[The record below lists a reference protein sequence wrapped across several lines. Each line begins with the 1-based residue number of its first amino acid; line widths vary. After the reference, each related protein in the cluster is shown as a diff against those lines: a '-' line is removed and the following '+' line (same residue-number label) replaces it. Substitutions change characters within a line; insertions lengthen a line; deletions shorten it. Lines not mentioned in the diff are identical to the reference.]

1 MLSKLELVRLLRV
14 RAQTQLAWARFQQ
27 LSKGSCLEG
36 SALGFLQ
43 SLVPSGT
50 ACFPAVVFKGRCAAL
65 PFFVGLTGGGGLSPA
80 WFSTVC

>member
-14 RAQTQLAWARFQQ
+14 RVQTQLAWARFQQ

-36 SALGFLQ
+36 SALGSLQ